1 MKPASASP
9 ASLKKR
15 REKMDKDDF
24 YADCEF
30 DEVEYER
37 IREKIAMVLSW
48 YGEDCAIRGHD
59 EQKRIKALNSILA
72 LDGIEIRADN
82 QSIPYDTIIKLRGKW
97 QVVFAKDTIA
107 GLVKVVPKPKTQ

>member
-1 MKPASASP
+1 
-9 ASLKKR
+9 
-15 REKMDKDDF
+15 MDKDDF

-72 LDGIEIRADN
+72 LDGIEIKADDQN
-82 QSIPYDTIIKLRGKW
+82 YPWCFITDRDCPFKNGEVKN
-97 QVVFAKDTIA
+97 F
-107 GLVKVVPKPKTQ
+107 VKVIPKEKQK